1 MPLRVYNT
9 LTKQKELFEPVE
21 AGKVRM
27 YLCGP
32 TVYKSPHIGHMV
44 GPVIFDAIKRYLQ
57 FKGFSVRWVI
67 NITDVDDKLIARANE
82 LHTTMAE
89 LAAKYTR
96 EYFDC
101 LAAFGITSVDAFPR
115 ASEHMPEIQ
124 SMCTALIDKG
134 AAYVGGGSVWFDVNS
149 DPDYGKLSHRTLE
162 EQEGG
167 TRDLE
172 GSGKRNRAD
181 FALWKAAK
189 PGEPSWDSP
198 WGSGRPGWHIEC
210 SAMSIKH
217 LGATLDIHGG
227 GMDLLFPHH
236 ENELAQ
242 SESATGQT
250 FVKYWLHNGLTRVNT
265 KKISGSDAATAEGA
279 ALLATLAVRHLLDQH
294 GPQLLRYLLLTTH
307 YRRPIEFNEEVITS
321 CKKALGVFERLD
333 ERVARLGVEPA
344 TVRIDAPA
352 ADGSGAEFVKAIQ
365 SLKAKFVEMMDDDF
379 NTAGAIAV
387 LHELA
392 GEINGFIERRQ
403 LERAPEPNAAALA
416 AGGVQTLR
424 ELGRILGL
432 FTPSSAA
439 PAVHQ
444 DDLPEKLMSLIIRLR
459 QEARA
464 GKNFALADSIRKGLT
479 EIGVTLEDRAGGTD
493 WRRE

>member
-1 MPLRVYNT
+1 
-9 LTKQKELFEPVE
+9 
-21 AGKVRM
+21 
-27 YLCGP
+27 
-32 TVYKSPHIGHMV
+32 
-44 GPVIFDAIKRYLQ
+44 
-57 FKGFSVRWVI
+57 
-67 NITDVDDKLIARANE
+67 
-82 LHTTMAE
+82 
-89 LAAKYTR
+89 
-96 EYFDC
+96 
-101 LAAFGITSVDAFPR
+101 
-115 ASEHMPEIQ
+115 
-124 SMCTALIDKG
+124 MCTALIDKG
-134 AAYVGGGSVWFDVNS
+134 SAYVGGGSVWFDVNS

-365 SLKAKFVEMMDDDF
+365 SLKAKFIEMMDDDF